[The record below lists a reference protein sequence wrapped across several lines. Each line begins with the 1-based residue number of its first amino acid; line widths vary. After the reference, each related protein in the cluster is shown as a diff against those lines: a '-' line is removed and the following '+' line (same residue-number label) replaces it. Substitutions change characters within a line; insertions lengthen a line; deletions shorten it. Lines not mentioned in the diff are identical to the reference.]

1 MSENLCQNVGIRD
14 YVTVLIEKIKTKTI
28 KQKKIS
34 GKNTVLKNEKI
45 LYLEK

>member
-14 YVTVLIEKIKTKTI
+14 YVTVLIEKIKTKTT